1 MVAVGKGNGVCG
13 VGVSGST
20 STRLS
25 LNSAHS
31 CAGTTEKE
39 RVFSRPDR
47 ARVGMRTHRCR
58 NCFLMPSPSNCRV
71 TRGSLRFRGGRS
83 PAMSRAKW
91 ASVRRKRE
99 KQKAASKRDRN
110 VAEIDRKKSSEC
122 AFHHFR
128 ETDRAYVFRAT
139 PLGLQLSAKRHTLI
153 RVIAFPTARF
163 SSRKP

>member
-83 PAMSRAKW
+83 PAMCACEVGFGPS
-91 ASVRRKRE
+91 E
-99 KQKAASKRDRN
+99 KGKTKKTKSCVETRPKSKRKN
-110 VAEIDRKKSSEC
+110 LEC

-139 PLGLQLSAKRHTLI
+139 PLGLKLSAKRHTLI